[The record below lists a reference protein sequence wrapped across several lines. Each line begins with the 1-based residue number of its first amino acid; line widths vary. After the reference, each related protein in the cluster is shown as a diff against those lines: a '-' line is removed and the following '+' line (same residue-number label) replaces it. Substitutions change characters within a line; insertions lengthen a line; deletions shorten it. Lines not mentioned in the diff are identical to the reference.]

1 MRIILIL
8 FSFMMMFTAQ
18 HASAAGI
25 ELYKKP
31 ARGGYPTSGPL
42 PLVVE
47 NACKLPATV
56 VLTTTPT
63 PFPTAAGKLETV
75 KHPARTYP
83 VGQTPVVD
91 ASGKP
96 VLHYP
101 GAVVKMQ
108 VRVTAGKRI
117 VVGRIQGIPILGDKR
132 QKVVFDC
139 GGRA

>member
-1 MRIILIL
+1 MRNILIL
-8 FSFMMMFTAQ
+8 LVSAMLFTAQ
-18 HASAAGI
+18 NASAAGV
-25 ELYKKP
+25 ELQK
-31 ARGGYPTSGPL
+31 YP

-63 PFPTAAGKLETV
+63 PFPTVAGKPETV

-83 VGQTPVVD
+83 VGQTLVVD
-91 ASGKP
+91 ATGKP

-101 GAVVKMQ
+101 GAVLEMQ
-108 VRVTAGKRI
+108 IRVTAGKRI
-117 VVGRIQGIPILGDKR
+117 VVGRIQGIPIPDDKR